1 MKIRLSEKKTR
12 VRFST
17 LDKSELMLNGS
28 CHLDLHPYF
37 RLDFLCEDDVTD
49 FLEVIEDRT
58 IAHLN
63 KSLFEEFLSNEVER
77 YSFRF
82 NDIAV
87 DIEKDYPCSH
97 QEVKNEFTFSRP
109 L

>member
-1 MKIRLSEKKTR
+1 MKIRLSEKKIR

-17 LDKSELMLNGS
+17 LDKSEWMLKGS

-37 RLDFLCEDDVTD
+37 RFDFLCKDDVTD
-49 FLEVIEDRT
+49 FIEAFDGRT

-63 KSLFEEFLSNEVER
+63 KTLFEEFLSNEVER
-77 YSFRF
+77 YSFVC
-82 NDIAV
+82 NGINI
-87 DIEKDYPCSH
+87 DIEKDYPCAH
-97 QEVKNEFTFSRP
+97 QEVKSDFTFSRP